1 MSFPSTWYRAAQEA
15 PMVTTGSEHTS
26 HSTFS
31 TIRLQTRSMPR
42 AKAPLGSKNDFSTA
56 YSPFS
61 RSRNRWGVSCPA
73 STREAPAARASI
85 SNSPAMT
92 STGAINPTFW
102 VR

>member
-1 MSFPSTWYRAAQEA
+1 
-15 PMVTTGSEHTS
+15 MVTTGSEHTS

-42 AKAPLGSKNDFSTA
+42 AKAPLGSKNDFSNA

-85 SNSPAMT
+85 SNSPAIT